1 MAEATYIH
9 GTTTNEQDRLA
20 LLNSITNGPFLDFL
34 QLRDRDHVLEVG
46 SGLGILAGEA
56 ARRIP
61 AGRVTGVEYS
71 EQQLAAA
78 RGAAPNLRLMQGDAH
93 SLPFE
98 NDKFDVV
105 YCRYLLEHLADPPKA
120 LAEMRRVLKP
130 GGRLLVQENDI
141 FMCRFDPDCP
151 TFYMVWER
159 FVELQARLGGD
170 GLIGR
175 RLFGLLKR
183 AGFKDIELSLQPEI
197 HWAGKPTFEG
207 WVINIIGNIEG
218 AKQALVE
225 SGLATGDEVDAAA
238 SELRSLMERDDSSAL
253 FHWNRATGVK

>member
-1 MAEATYIH
+1 
-9 GTTTNEQDRLA
+9 
-20 LLNSITNGPFLDFL
+20 
-34 QLRDRDHVLEVG
+34 
-46 SGLGILAGEA
+46 
-56 ARRIP
+56 
-61 AGRVTGVEYS
+61 
-71 EQQLAAA
+71 
-78 RGAAPNLRLMQGDAH
+78 MQGDAH
-93 SLPFE
+93 DLPFE
-98 NDKFDVV
+98 NDRFDVV

-120 LAEMRRVLKP
+120 LTEMRRVLKP

-151 TFYMVWER
+151 IFYKVWEQ

-183 AGFKDIELSLQPEI
+183 AGFNNIELSLQPEI

-207 WVINIIGNIEG
+207 WVTNIIGNIEG
-218 AKQALVE
+218 ARQALVE
-225 SGLATGDEVDAAA
+225 NSLATTDEVDKAAN
-238 SELRSLMERDDSSAL
+238 ELRGLMGRDDSSAL